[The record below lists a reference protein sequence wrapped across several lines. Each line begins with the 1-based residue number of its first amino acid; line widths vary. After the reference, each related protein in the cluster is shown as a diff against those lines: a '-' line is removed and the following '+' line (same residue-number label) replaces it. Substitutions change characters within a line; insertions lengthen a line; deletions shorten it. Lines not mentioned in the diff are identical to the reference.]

1 MAAHTYWRLVFRQQ
15 VNPGTDEFIIHEIEF
30 LETWT
35 GPNTMSGAT
44 GTASVSSTFN
54 PALYTAANLIDG
66 DVTTRWISQTGTDNE
81 WFKFVYNTPVEV
93 RAVALTASIQ
103 LAFMPA
109 LFDLQWSD
117 DGAAWTDVWTA
128 TSDYDTWNPFRHTFL
143 APIGAPAQVLA
154 DLTSTATG
162 TGGQFV
168 VTGTGLIELE
178 ALTSTGTGPG
188 AAAQLRHQITGLM
201 GTDRRT
207 VALTGT
213 QRQTKTLS
221 ATWAAQT

>member
-1 MAAHTYWRLVFRQQ
+1 MAAHTYWRLVFREQ
-15 VNPGTDEFIIHEIEF
+15 VNPGTNEFIIHEIEF

-81 WFKFVYNTPVEV
+81 WFKFVYNSPVEV

-117 DGAAWTDVWTA
+117 DGTTWTDVWTA

-143 APIGAPAQVLA
+143 APIGAPAQVL
-154 DLTSTATG
+154 
-162 TGGQFV
+162 
-168 VTGTGLIELE
+168 E
-178 ALTSTGTGPG
+178 ALTSAATGSGSLVTGTASSTLDPLTSS
-188 AAAQLRHQITGLM
+188 ATATSLRAFHHEIGLM
-201 GTDRRT
+201 GSERRT
-207 VALTGT
+207 ISLIGT
-213 QRQTKTLS
+213 TRPTITLH
-221 ATWAAQT
+221 ATWAAQPT